1 MKRVEGGVHE
11 QSRQQQQGACV
22 GTREVGNQEDGSR
35 WGQGVAEGEGV
46 LRRGKHRRNGFS
58 GGNGSDDNADN
69 WRSQ

>member
-1 MKRVEGGVHE
+1 M
-11 QSRQQQQGACV
+11 